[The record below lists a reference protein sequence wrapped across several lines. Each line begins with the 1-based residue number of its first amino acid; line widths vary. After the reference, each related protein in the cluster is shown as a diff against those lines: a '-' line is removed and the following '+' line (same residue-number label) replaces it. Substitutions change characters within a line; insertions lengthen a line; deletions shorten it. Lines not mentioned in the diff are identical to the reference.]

1 MKILE
6 TVLKII
12 RTKQVYTPI
21 IAIFLGIIACR
32 GINSA
37 LQKIMKLK
45 EMPQTERP
53 RENY

>member
-6 TVLKII
+6 TILKII

-37 LQKIMKLK
+37 LQK
-45 EMPQTERP
+45 
-53 RENY
+53 